1 MISSSSDLLTSSV
14 SFVTENF
21 SVNNWLITIIYIITM
36 QAVIED
42 ETQILKPDLY
52 NKMTAYLFYR
62 FKHIVCRGLQTSHFY
77 LRNMLFHLT

>member
-1 MISSSSDLLTSSV
+1 
-14 SFVTENF
+14 
-21 SVNNWLITIIYIITM
+21 M

-62 FKHIVCRGLQTSHFY
+62 FKHIVCRGLPTSHFY